1 MPSWNQPVKSSTVFN
16 YHDYAHLMTKQCRKI
31 FLIISKTASM
41 NSLCIIVKHDL
52 VKGLSLFGSPNIE
65 KKKKKNKQTKKHPP
79 KNNNQQCLKPIII
92 QPLIMLTGYTQQNT
106 MLTDIFR
113 YDFSSLYMFWFH
125 EKHPCSEKVFCS
137 FICFWWITLRF
148 YKPYL

>member
-1 MPSWNQPVKSSTVFN
+1 
-16 YHDYAHLMTKQCRKI
+16 
-31 FLIISKTASM
+31 M

-113 YDFSSLYMFWFH
+113 YDFSSLYMF
-125 EKHPCSEKVFCS
+125 
-137 FICFWWITLRF
+137 
-148 YKPYL
+148 